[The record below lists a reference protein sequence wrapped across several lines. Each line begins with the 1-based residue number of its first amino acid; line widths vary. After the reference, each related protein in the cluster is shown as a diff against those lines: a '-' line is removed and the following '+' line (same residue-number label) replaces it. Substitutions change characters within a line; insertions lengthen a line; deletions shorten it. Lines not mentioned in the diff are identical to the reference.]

1 MPEQRLDALKIPE
14 DSVLQPES
22 RTRDSETTV
31 PVFCIRDSAY
41 TAGED
46 GGRGCLEVSDRKAKA
61 ENIYKASV
69 ESGFVR
75 IFQGCLFIIHSN
87 MDILIKK

>member
-1 MPEQRLDALKIPE
+1 M
-14 DSVLQPES
+14 
-22 RTRDSETTV
+22 
-31 PVFCIRDSAY
+31 
-41 TAGED
+41 
-46 GGRGCLEVSDRKAKA
+46 EVSDRKAKA

-75 IFQGCLFIIHSN
+75 IFQGCLFIIHRN